1 MGRTG
6 RCRTLLCRLA
16 ALLLLAGTAAVA
28 DDLPVVTLVE
38 ADFAASDLACPA
50 NGQTVYCLD
59 PRTGAV
65 AAVDPHA
72 PDKRRIA
79 IGPAPADGPR
89 PLAIACID
97 TNTLAAVC
105 RGGDTWSIR
114 TWRLRPDA
122 TVEFSALLQETAV
135 GVGGASAGSPH
146 LLVGPSRD
154 WLLVAGLPAP
164 LPPVVRGAI
173 AGARVGKVVDRSC
186 PQIPDAG
193 QVVAITANRLD
204 ETMLFTVQGDRPA
217 RLSFHDLS
225 GRTLLELDG
234 GLPAIH
240 DADGS
245 STDGS
250 LWVIGGD
257 GSPERPA
264 GLWRLDAAMD
274 GGRQVAR
281 PECVARLA
289 APQAVASVS
298 NTAVVVAH
306 GAGGRTLV
314 RFDLVPRKQAAAAT
328 DPGAIP

>member
-1 MGRTG
+1 M
-6 RCRTLLCRLA
+6 
-16 ALLLLAGTAAVA
+16 
-28 DDLPVVTLVE
+28 
-38 ADFAASDLACPA
+38 
-50 NGQTVYCLD
+50 
-59 PRTGAV
+59 
-65 AAVDPHA
+65 
-72 PDKRRIA
+72 
-79 IGPAPADGPR
+79 
-89 PLAIACID
+89 
-97 TNTLAAVC
+97 
-105 RGGDTWSIR
+105 
-114 TWRLRPDA
+114 
-122 TVEFSALLQETAV
+122 VEFSAPLQETAV

-173 AGARVGKVVDRSC
+173 AGARVGKVADRSC
-186 PQIPDAG
+186 PPIPGAG
-193 QVVAITANRLD
+193 QVVAIAANRLD
-204 ETMLFTVQGDRPA
+204 ETMLFTVQGDHPA
-217 RLSFHDLS
+217 RLSFHDLT
-225 GRTLLELDG
+225 GRTLLDLDG
-234 GLPAIH
+234 RLPAIH
-240 DADGS
+240 DADTS
-245 STDGS
+245 ADGS

-281 PECVARLA
+281 PVCVARLT

-328 DPGAIP
+328 EPGAIP